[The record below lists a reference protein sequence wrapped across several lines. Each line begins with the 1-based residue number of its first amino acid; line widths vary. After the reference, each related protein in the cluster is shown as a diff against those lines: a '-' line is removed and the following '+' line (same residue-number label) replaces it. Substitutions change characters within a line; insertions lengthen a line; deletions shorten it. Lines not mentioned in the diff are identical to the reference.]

1 MSQFDDDDEFLDESE
16 ALKSLRSAYN
26 KQKKELVE
34 AKEQLASFSKA
45 QRASSIGEQLKALG
59 VNPKVAALVPESVDP
74 DGVKEWVAEF
84 GDVFGVAKSEP
95 DAKPEAGFYSEEEK
109 AQLGRADAVESAA
122 SKPGTPQN
130 IADQIAGA
138 VSEQELLALLR
149 QTPSPTS

>member
-26 KQKKELVE
+26 KQKKELAE

-84 GDVFGVAKSEP
+84 GDVFGIAKSEE
-95 DAKPEAGFYSEEEK
+95 AKPEAGFYSEQEK
-109 AQLGRADAVESAA
+109 AELGRQDAVETQA

-149 QTPSPTS
+149 QTPTPTS